1 MATRP
6 EFLSG
11 GEPARLIP
19 ITADSAREQKSISV
33 LLAGMRSVLELRQ
46 ALLKSI
52 GTRVGSSATL
62 EAWTEVVFANED
74 KKTAQQKDRPD
85 GILILRT
92 GKREWRALIEAKV
105 GNETVG
111 EEQISRY
118 LQQAKNHKLDAVITI
133 TNQFAALPTHHPVKL
148 PKIATRSVALYHWSW
163 AFVRTQCQLLLKNNN
178 VEDVDQV
185 FILSEILRYFES
197 DRSGISNFDQMN
209 SEWKDVVNKVKSHAS
224 LAKSSDEVQNTIA
237 AWHQE
242 QRDLCL
248 IMSRLTGSNVSL
260 KLKNSH
266 RTDAAERVKDD
277 ATDFCKE
284 PVLKCELN
292 IINAA
297 ADLEIHADLQRRMIY
312 CSMKL
317 TAPKDKKSTKARVN
331 WLLRQLK
338 HTSPANV
345 FVRATRP
352 GKAETT
358 YQPLSALRESPELL
372 ESGTSNT
379 TATSLEVVYELD
391 LAGKFSGRKVFIE
404 ELEKAVPHFYH
415 EAGQWLKAWSPA
427 PPKISQESEVEETE
441 QSDAADQSAESL

>member
-1 MATRP
+1 LP
-6 EFLSG
+6 YHVQ
-11 GEPARLIP
+11 
-19 ITADSAREQKSISV
+19 AD
-33 LLAGMRSVLELRQ
+33 RQ
-46 ALLKSI
+46 QRFS
-52 GTRVGSSATL
+52 
-62 EAWTEVVFANED
+62 EA
-74 KKTAQQKDRPD
+74 Q
-85 GILILRT
+85 
-92 GKREWRALIEAKV
+92 
-105 GNETVG
+105 
-111 EEQISRY
+111 
-118 LQQAKNHKLDAVITI
+118 
-133 TNQFAALPTHHPVKL
+133 
-148 PKIATRSVALYHWSW
+148 
-163 AFVRTQCQLLLKNNN
+163 
-178 VEDVDQV
+178 
-185 FILSEILRYFES
+185 
-197 DRSGISNFDQMN
+197 
-209 SEWKDVVNKVKSHAS
+209 
-224 LAKSSDEVQNTIA
+224 
-237 AWHQE
+237 
-242 QRDLCL
+242 
-248 IMSRLTGSNVSL
+248 
-260 KLKNSH
+260 NSH

-372 ESGTSNT
+372 ESETSNT

-391 LAGKFSGRKVFIE
+391 LAGKFSGRKIFIE

-427 PPKISQESEVEETE
+427 PPKISQESDIEETGPPDVE
-441 QSDAADQSAESL
+441 DQSAENS